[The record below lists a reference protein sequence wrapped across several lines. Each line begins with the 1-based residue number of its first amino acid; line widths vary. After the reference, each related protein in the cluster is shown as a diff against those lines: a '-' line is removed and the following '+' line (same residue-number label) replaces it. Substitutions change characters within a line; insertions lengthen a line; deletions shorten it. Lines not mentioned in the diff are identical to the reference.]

1 MATKPAK
8 KAAPV
13 KKTGRPSKYTQTLA
27 DKICEHVACGMS
39 LRKVCEQPGFPHI
52 SNVLRWLADEEKAA
66 FRDQYARAREAQA
79 DAMAED
85 LVDLHE
91 KAWVPVMIGDAP
103 LIIDGK
109 PVMTVNKASA
119 AAVRLEAENKK
130 WLMGKLKPKKY
141 GDKITQEHTGA
152 GGESLSFQVVFGK

>member
-13 KKTGRPSKYTQTLA
+13 KKTGRPSKFTQALA

-39 LRKVCEQPGFPHI
+39 LRKVCEQSGMPQMRT
-52 SNVLRWLADEEKAA
+52 VLRWLADGEHED
-66 FRDQYARAREAQA
+66 FCRQYARAREAQA

-91 KAWVPVMIGDAP
+91 KAWVPVMIGDTP